1 MLHDSNTGEDDAEI
15 TYKQHFLFSKGE
27 DLLSSPG
34 GRVDEEDQD
43 EQVRVLQAGIA
54 GVSRQAESISR
65 HPLKVSTC

>member
-34 GRVDEEDQD
+34 GRADEEDQD
-43 EQVRVLQAGIA
+43 EQVGLLQASIA
-54 GVSRQAESISR
+54 GVSRQVDPISL